1 MQTECKVSGKKEEA
15 KLKGTKKT
23 KEKKKRVSPISGF
36 VICSGCLSGS
46 GERER
51 DVHVNVRSF

>member
-23 KEKKKRVSPISGF
+23 KES
-36 VICSGCLSGS
+36 CLPSSSNGKAKAS
-46 GERER
+46 QNLEKVVKE
-51 DVHVNVRSF
+51 HSHQAQ

>member
-1 MQTECKVSGKKEEA
+1 MSGKKEEA